1 MRGKRGK
8 EEQWTSKAGPM
19 LIYTGYER
27 KPFRA
32 VVEEEGE
39 RKREREKGGKK
50 GGGEK
55 KEKGK
60 NGKEKGRKEKAFQ
73 VH

>member
-1 MRGKRGK
+1 
-8 EEQWTSKAGPM
+8 M

-50 GGGEK
+50 GGREK

>member
-1 MRGKRGK
+1 MDVKSRADVNLYRLRKETISRGCGGRG
-8 EEQWTSKAGPM
+8 
-19 LIYTGYER
+19 
-27 KPFRA
+27 
-32 VVEEEGE
+32 